1 MSLPLKVLWSE
12 GLTLGPQQFQQLDRY
27 HEARLQRTAAA
38 LQPNLWGVQA
48 IQWNGD
54 ALRNNLLQADS
65 MSLIFPDGEIYDAPN
80 SEALPPPVDLTKLPG
95 DVQVFTFH
103 AALPALQ
110 AHGGNLSAPGQCEA
124 RYARI
129 EKETQDLFSG
139 AVEADVTFL
148 GKAVR
153 LLSQLEPR
161 NAFVS
166 FPVIRLRRLATGGF
180 EEDTDFLA
188 PGVSIASGYLQR
200 MLDSLLA
207 KLQAK
212 IAALHLRHRQPS
224 RDILEFH
231 SGDISSYWMLNT
243 LSAAG
248 AGLAHAAR
256 YRRHH
261 PEHLFD
267 RLTTLAGGLMTFSSK
282 YTLSD
287 LPHYQHADAA
297 PAFSRLDAI
306 IRDLADTVLSSRY
319 FPIPLAQDA
328 QKSTH
333 YRARLDVAQ
342 IDRST
347 TLGLAVSADMAPLE
361 LVAAVPLRFKVGSP
375 DDVER
380 IIAMALPGVEL
391 MHMAQVPP
399 DVPVRPNT
407 YYFLVDGKGKLYE
420 SMLAAQ
426 ALAVYAPS
434 GMASLKLELF
444 ALKAN
449 QGS

>member
-38 LQPNLWGVQA
+38 LQPNLWG
-48 IQWNGD
+48 IQSVRWNED

-65 MSLIFPDGEIYDAPN
+65 MSLIFPDGEIYDAPGA
-80 SEALPPPVDLTKLPG
+80 EALPPPVDLGKLPG
-95 DVQVFTFH
+95 DVQVLTFH

-110 AHGGNLSAPGQCEA
+110 AHGGNLSAPGQREA
-124 RYARI
+124 RYAVV

-139 AVEADVTFL
+139 AVEIEVAYL
-148 GKAVR
+148 GKSVR
-153 LLSQLEPR
+153 MLSDLDSR

-166 FPVIRLRRLATGGF
+166 LPAIRLRRLAAGGF
-180 EEDTDFLA
+180 EEDRNFL
-188 PGVSIASGYLQR
+188 PPSVSIACGYLQR

-212 IAALHLRHRQPS
+212 IAALQLRHRQPS

-243 LSAAG
+243 LSTGG
-248 AGLAHAAR
+248 AGLVHAAR
-256 YRRHH
+256 HGQHH
-261 PEHLFD
+261 PEQLFD
-267 RLTTLAGGLMTFSSK
+267 RLTALAGGLMTFSSK

-287 LPHYQHADAA
+287 LPHYQHSDAA
-297 PAFSRLDAI
+297 PAFARLDAI

-333 YRARLDVAQ
+333 HRARLDVAQ
-342 IDRST
+342 IDRTT
-347 TLGLAVSADMAPLE
+347 TLGLAVSADMPPLE

-380 IIAMALPGVEL
+380 IIAMALPGLEL
-391 MHMAQVPP
+391 VHMAQVPP
-399 DVPVRPNT
+399 DVPLRPNT
-407 YYFLVDGKGKLYE
+407 YYFLIDGKGKLYE
-420 SMLAAQ
+420 SMLSSQ
-426 ALAVYAPS
+426 ALTAYAPS
-434 GMASLKLELF
+434 GMASLRLELF
-444 ALKAN
+444 ALKGN
-449 QGS
+449 

>member
-12 GLTLGPQQFQQLDRY
+12 GLTLGPQQLQQLDRY
-27 HEARLQRTAAA
+27 HEGRLHRTAAA
-38 LQPNLWGVQA
+38 LQPNLWG
-48 IQWNGD
+48 IQSIRWNGD
-54 ALRNNLLQADS
+54 ALRNNLLQAES
-65 MSLIFPDGEIYDAPN
+65 MSLIFPDGEIYDAPGA
-80 SEALPPPVDLTKLPG
+80 EALPAPVDLGKLPG
-95 DVQVFTFH
+95 DVQAFTFH

-110 AHGGNLSAPGQCEA
+110 AHGGNLSTPGQREA
-124 RYARI
+124 RYARV

-139 AVEADVTFL
+139 AVEIDVAYL
-148 GKAVR
+148 GKTVR
-153 LLSQLEPR
+153 LLSDQDTR
-161 NAFVS
+161 NAFIS
-166 FPVIRLRRLATGGF
+166 LPVIRLRRLAAGGF
-180 EEDTDFLA
+180 EEDRDFL
-188 PGVSIASGYLQR
+188 PPCVSIASDYLQR
-200 MLDSLLA
+200 LLDSLLA

-212 IAALHLRHRQPS
+212 IAALQLRHRQPS

-243 LSAAG
+243 LSTAG

-256 YRRHH
+256 HGQHH

-267 RLTTLAGGLMTFSSK
+267 RLTALAGGLMTFSGK

-297 PAFSRLDAI
+297 PAFARLDAI

-328 QKSTH
+328 QKGTH

-342 IDRST
+342 VDRST
-347 TLGLAVSADMAPLE
+347 TLGLAVSADMPPLE

-391 MHMAQVPP
+391 VHMAQVPP

-407 YYFLVDGKGKLYE
+407 YYFLVDGKGSLYQ
-420 SMLAAQ
+420 SMLSAQ
-426 ALAVYAPS
+426 ALTVYAPS

-444 ALKAN
+444 ALKGN
-449 QGS
+449 